1 MPDTDP
7 ARPPIV
13 RNDGRV
19 DVAPD
24 LSYPSFVDPDEVVVY
39 RADAIGDFSRS
50 LYVVMSDNAE
60 FGAWEVATF
69 SRLTH
74 PEHFDKRR
82 GLAITS
88 GGNER
93 WLEYL
98 CEPAPG
104 ANQPLTELGED

>member
-7 ARPPIV
+7 SRPPIV
-13 RNDGRV
+13 RDDGRV

-24 LSYPSFVDPDEVVVY
+24 LSYPSLVDPNEAVVY

-50 LYVVMSDNAE
+50 QYVVMSDNAE

-74 PEHFDKRR
+74 PEHFDKRA
-82 GLAITS
+82 GLAITR
-88 GGNER
+88 GGNED

-98 CEPAPG
+98 CETAPG
-104 ANQPLTELGED
+104 VNRPLTQLGGD

>member
-1 MPDTDP
+1 MPEAEL
-7 ARPPIV
+7 ARPPIE
-13 RNDGRV
+13 RDDGRV

-24 LSYPSFVDPDEVVVY
+24 LSYPSLVDPDEAVVY
-39 RADAIGDFSRS
+39 RAEAIGDFSRS
-50 LYVVMSDNAE
+50 QYVVMSDNAE

-74 PEHFDKRR
+74 PEYFDKRA
-82 GLAITS
+82 GLAITR